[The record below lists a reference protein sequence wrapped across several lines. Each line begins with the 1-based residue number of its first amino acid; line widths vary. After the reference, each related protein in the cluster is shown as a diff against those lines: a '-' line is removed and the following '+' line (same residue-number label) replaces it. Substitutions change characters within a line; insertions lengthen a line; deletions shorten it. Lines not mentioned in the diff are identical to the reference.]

1 MTGTGAANEL
11 PLVKGVLQME
21 NNWLHISDLPKEAG
35 ITQPLSLLGRPA
47 LREKNRV
54 HILALGDVG
63 RNMLIGLRLLGSD
76 KIASIGLC
84 DLNEKNL
91 QRLEIEINQIRYPF
105 PEGDQVLPAVD
116 IVTEDRLFDC
126 DVFIFCATKGTPPI
140 GAKGDMRMIQLA
152 ANSELV
158 RHFGDLAREAGYQGL
173 ACIVSDPVDNL
184 CRAFLESSSL
194 APWQVQGYGL
204 GVMNARACYYA
215 EKDPRLTHYLKE
227 GRAFGPHGQDLV
239 IADSLEHYNDELS
252 RELTRKTVT
261 CNLAVREL
269 GYKPYIAPAL
279 SSAAI
284 SILLTL
290 RGAWHYGSLYLGDG
304 KEGAFLGMKNRLTEQ
319 GFEYEDAALCP
330 ELYARIR
337 HAYLN
342 LCRMK

>member
-1 MTGTGAANEL
+1 
-11 PLVKGVLQME
+11 ME
-21 NNWLHISDLPKEAG
+21 NNWLHLSDLPREAG
-35 ITQPLSLLGRPA
+35 VTRPLSLAGRPA
-47 LREKNRV
+47 LRDKNRV

-63 RNMLIGLRLLGSD
+63 RTMLIGLRLLGADS
-76 KIASIGLC
+76 IASLGLC
-84 DLNEKNL
+84 DLNRKNL
-91 QRLEIEINQIRYPF
+91 ERLEIEINQIRYPF
-105 PEGDQVLPAVD
+105 PKGDQVLPPVD
-116 IVTEDRLFDC
+116 LVDEDHLFAC

-140 GAKGDMRMIQLA
+140 GAKGDMRMVQLE
-152 ANSELV
+152 ANRELV
-158 RHFGDLAREAGYQGL
+158 RHFGELARKAKFRGL

-184 CRAFLESSSL
+184 CRAFLESSGL

-204 GVMNARACYYA
+204 GVMHARACYYA
-215 EKDPRLTHYLKE
+215 EKDPRLVHYLTE

-239 IADSLEHYNDELS
+239 IADSLDHYDDALS

-269 GYKPYIAPAL
+269 GYKPFLAPAL
-279 SSAAI
+279 SSAAL

-290 RGAWHYGSLYLGDG
+290 RGEWHYGSLYLGDE
-304 KEGAFLGMKNRLTEQ
+304 KEGAFLGMKNRLTEK

-330 ELYARIR
+330 ELYDRVR

>member
-1 MTGTGAANEL
+1 
-11 PLVKGVLQME
+11 ME
-21 NNWLHISDLPKEAG
+21 TKIYHISDLPAEAG
-35 ITQPLSLLGRPA
+35 ARELLSLAKCPA

-63 RNMLIGLRLLGSD
+63 RTMLVGLRLLGAD
-76 KIASIGLC
+76 KIYSIGIC
-84 DLNEKNL
+84 DLNVKNL

-105 PEGDQVLPAVD
+105 AEGQWVLPKVE
-116 IVTEDRLFDC
+116 IVTEKDLFQC

-140 GAKGDMRMIQLA
+140 GAQGDMRMAQLE

-158 RHFGDLAREAGYQGL
+158 RHFGALAKAADFKGL

-184 CRAFLESSSL
+184 CRVFLESSGL
-194 APWQVQGYGL
+194 KPYQVSGFGL

-215 EKDPRLTHYLKE
+215 EKDPRLVHYLTE

-239 IADSLEHYNDELS
+239 IADSLTHYNDALS
-252 RELTRKTVT
+252 RELTQKVVT
-261 CNLAVREL
+261 CNLAVRDL

-290 RGAWHYGSLYLGDG
+290 RGKWHYGSLYLGDG
-304 KEGAFLGMKNRLTEQ
+304 KRGAFLGIKNRLTEK

-330 ELYARIR
+330 ELYARIK

-342 LCRMK
+342 LCDA

>member
-1 MTGTGAANEL
+1 
-11 PLVKGVLQME
+11 ME
-21 NNWLHISDLPKEAG
+21 NNWLHLSDLPREAG
-35 ITQPLSLLGRPA
+35 VTRPLSLAGRPA
-47 LREKNRV
+47 LRDKNRV

-63 RNMLIGLRLLGSD
+63 RTMLIGLRLLGADS
-76 KIASIGLC
+76 IASLGLC
-84 DLNEKNL
+84 DLNRKNL
-91 QRLEIEINQIRYPF
+91 ERLEIEINQIRYPF
-105 PEGDQVLPAVD
+105 PKGDQVLPPVD
-116 IVTEDRLFDC
+116 LVDEDHLFAC

-140 GAKGDMRMIQLA
+140 GAKGDMRMVQLE
-152 ANSELV
+152 ANRELV
-158 RHFGDLAREAGYQGL
+158 RHFGELARKAKFRGL

-184 CRAFLESSSL
+184 CRAFLESSGL

-204 GVMNARACYYA
+204 GVMHARACYYA
-215 EKDPRLTHYLKE
+215 EKDPRLVHYLTE

-239 IADSLEHYNDELS
+239 IADSLDHYDDALS

-269 GYKPYIAPAL
+269 GYKPYLAPAL
-279 SSAAI
+279 SSAAL

-290 RGAWHYGSLYLGDG
+290 RGEWHYGSLYLGDET
-304 KEGAFLGMKNRLTEQ
+304 EGAFLGMKNRLTEQ

-330 ELYARIR
+330 ELYDWVR

>member
-1 MTGTGAANEL
+1 
-11 PLVKGVLQME
+11 ME
-21 NNWLHISDLPKEAG
+21 NNWLHISDLPREAG
-35 ITQPLSLLGRPA
+35 VTRPLSLAGRPA
-47 LREKNRV
+47 LRDKNRV

-63 RNMLIGLRLLGSD
+63 RTMLIGLRLLGADS
-76 KIASIGLC
+76 IASLGLC
-84 DLNEKNL
+84 DLNRKNL
-91 QRLEIEINQIRYPF
+91 ERLEIEINQIRYPF
-105 PEGDQVLPAVD
+105 PKGDQVLPPVD
-116 IVTEDRLFDC
+116 LVDEDHLFAC

-140 GAKGDMRMIQLA
+140 GAKGDMRMVQLE
-152 ANSELV
+152 ANRELV
-158 RHFGDLAREAGYQGL
+158 RHFGELARKAKFRGL

-184 CRAFLESSSL
+184 CRAFLESSGL

-204 GVMNARACYYA
+204 GVMHARACYYA
-215 EKDPRLTHYLKE
+215 EKDPRLVHYLTE

-239 IADSLEHYNDELS
+239 IADSLDHYDDALS

-269 GYKPYIAPAL
+269 GYKPYLAPAL
-279 SSAAI
+279 SSAAL

-290 RGAWHYGSLYLGDG
+290 RGEWHYGSLYLGDE
-304 KEGAFLGMKNRLTEQ
+304 KEGAFLGMKNRLMEK

-330 ELYARIR
+330 ELYDRVR

>member
-1 MTGTGAANEL
+1 
-11 PLVKGVLQME
+11 ME
-21 NNWLHISDLPKEAG
+21 NNWLHLSDLPREAG
-35 ITQPLSLLGRPA
+35 VTRPLSLAGRPA

-63 RNMLIGLRLLGSD
+63 RTMLIGLRLLGADS
-76 KIASIGLC
+76 IASLGLC
-84 DLNEKNL
+84 DLNRKNL
-91 QRLEIEINQIRYPF
+91 ERLEIEINQIRYPF
-105 PEGDQVLPAVD
+105 PKGDQVLPPVNLVD
-116 IVTEDRLFDC
+116 EDHLFAC

-140 GAKGDMRMIQLA
+140 GAKGDMRMVQLE
-152 ANSELV
+152 ANRELV
-158 RHFGDLAREAGYQGL
+158 RHFGELARKAKFRGL

-184 CRAFLESSSL
+184 CRAFLESSGL

-204 GVMNARACYYA
+204 GVMHARACYYA
-215 EKDPRLTHYLKE
+215 EKDPRLVHYLTE

-239 IADSLEHYNDELS
+239 IADSLDHYDDALS

-269 GYKPYIAPAL
+269 GYKPYLAPAL
-279 SSAAI
+279 SSAAL

-290 RGAWHYGSLYLGDG
+290 RGEWHYGSLYLGDET
-304 KEGAFLGMKNRLTEQ
+304 EGAFLGMKNRLTEQ

-330 ELYARIR
+330 ELYDRVR

>member
-1 MTGTGAANEL
+1 
-11 PLVKGVLQME
+11 ME
-21 NNWLHISDLPKEAG
+21 NNWLHLSDLPREAG
-35 ITQPLSLLGRPA
+35 VTRPLSLAGRPA
-47 LREKNRV
+47 LRDKNRV

-63 RNMLIGLRLLGSD
+63 RTMLIGLRLLGADS
-76 KIASIGLC
+76 IASLGLC
-84 DLNEKNL
+84 DLNRKNL
-91 QRLEIEINQIRYPF
+91 ERLEIEINQIRYPF
-105 PEGDQVLPAVD
+105 PKGDQVLPPVD
-116 IVTEDRLFDC
+116 LVDEDHLFAC

-140 GAKGDMRMIQLA
+140 GAKGDMRMVQLE
-152 ANSELV
+152 ANRELV
-158 RHFGDLAREAGYQGL
+158 RHFGELARKAKFRGL

-184 CRAFLESSSL
+184 CRAFLESSGL

-204 GVMNARACYYA
+204 GVMHARACYYA
-215 EKDPRLTHYLKE
+215 EKDPRLVHYLTE

-239 IADSLEHYNDELS
+239 IADSLDHYDDALS

-269 GYKPYIAPAL
+269 GYKPYLAPAL
-279 SSAAI
+279 SSAAL

-290 RGAWHYGSLYLGDG
+290 RGEWHYGSLYLGDET
-304 KEGAFLGMKNRLTEQ
+304 EGAFLGMKNRLTEK

-330 ELYARIR
+330 ELYDRVR